1 MTAMTG
7 TKLSGAVESAA
18 SWPDRNIQN
27 TLQQIF
33 TKFDRVLQSFTD
45 PGCNVGGVVK
55 RPLEFVSLIHSPL
68 GVCSCWLEALCM
80 W

>member
-27 TLQQIF
+27 TLQQIL
-33 TKFDRVLQSFTD
+33 TEFDRVLLTL
-45 PGCNVGGVVK
+45 PWCNVGGVVK

-68 GVCSCWLEALCM
+68 GVCSCWLEARM